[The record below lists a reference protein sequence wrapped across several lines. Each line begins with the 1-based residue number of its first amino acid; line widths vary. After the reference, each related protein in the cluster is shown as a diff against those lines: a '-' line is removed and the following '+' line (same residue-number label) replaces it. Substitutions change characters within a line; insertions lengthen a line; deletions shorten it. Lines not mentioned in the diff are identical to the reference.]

1 MTSEAKTPLP
11 GKRKW
16 AIRLVFL
23 AVAAGL
29 CLGVGLTQ
37 TDWGRDRMRDLA
49 VKALHDELGLD
60 AEFGQLRIDL
70 NAWPPG
76 VEVVASDIVL
86 DDAVYGTFVEAEGL
100 VIRPSLP
107 AFLRGELD
115 LEEIAIERPTI
126 YLVVRDGEVRNLPRP
141 RSEASGPIDLP
152 FSLLTAHSARV
163 VVDAQPWADAV
174 LEDLDL
180 EMHVT
185 DGTRIALT
193 ASADGGQVEHQS
205 GVEAIAGFHLDGGLD
220 PDNGVELRHF
230 ELATPHITVS
240 ANEAELPLPFD
251 GTFAGEVNLRVDLA
265 HIENLPIGIEL
276 PPLAGEVQVHANVN
290 GTADGPIGQGDVRLT
305 RVSIDGYGLGEVCE
319 LAVDFDPHEIR
330 IPESR
335 LPLIRDG
342 GVVTLSA
349 TLGLGEGYP
358 LDARVGIEHMQLA
371 KLMEQLNVTPDAI
384 VQWDISGQG
393 RLRGTLAPLDISGP
407 LRLRTRDFN
416 ITMDAW
422 HVRPERH
429 VMTVDRANIVGGWSI
444 RPDGLRFENLAADTP
459 HSRVLA
465 TTLIGFDNQLRV
477 VASTPRV
484 DLADITPLLIF
495 DMAGT
500 GYSSVDVSGTFDDP
514 VVTGH
519 LRIDDFGFSGFPMGD
534 MVSDFAMEEGGLAVR
549 FPEVRAEKRNSEYR
563 IDDLYLDFSDD
574 RVEITGEVHSHR
586 VHLADVYHMFNF
598 EGDERFEAIQGH
610 GSGQMSLHYTMG
622 FPHDGDNGTFD
633 TDIDIDI
640 AQAEVAGFAYQNGEM
655 QAHWHWVDWTQGPAG
670 GVFRMDR
677 MHLTKGDGTLTM
689 SGRMD
694 LGQRLHFTAAADQLA
709 FRDTEGFHDSMPDVT
724 GIYNVAAEVRGTV
737 ARPRVDMEVG
747 ITGLSYDSALIGD
760 GRVYV
765 RLTDRS
771 DPWVQAARGWDR
783 HNPPADEP
791 CAHARAGFAHGRW
804 RPDPP
809 LRTVDGLVPGL
820 AQPMAYLV
828 CGGSFDET
836 IDVDM
841 AFGWTEV
848 YPTRGIVE
856 LAAFPLDTL
865 LRGQSGDDAISGVL
879 TGTVFLEG
887 GSLMEDDS
895 YVGQVRFS
903 ELSIDAGQVSLANQG
918 DIEVN
923 LNGHGFEVAHAL
935 FEGAGSQLS
944 VTGDGLAKGGLALTA
959 TGSVDLGL
967 LATLS
972 PSVSRAHGT
981 VDVEVNITG
990 ASHDPAIFGEATIED
1005 AGFRFA
1011 NLPTPLDELN
1021 GRVTFSAHRVIFEDF
1036 TARTAG
1042 GRLALAG
1049 SANLRDG
1056 GLESYAFDVDAQ
1068 NLYLAPD
1075 DGLDVSFDAQAHLAW
1090 DQGRR
1095 LPLLS
1100 GDVRLGRVRYTKD
1113 VQLSPTIGQL
1123 NRAQRA
1129 EVDQYDPDSDGL
1141 ELDIRI
1147 QTPRGIRIQNNL
1159 FDGEIAI
1166 DDSERA
1172 FRIVGTDQRFGVV
1185 GRLSIPRGIVR
1196 LRSSNLDVREAD
1208 IVFED
1213 QTRIDPRFDI
1223 TAVTQ
1228 IRRTFDPNSPDWRI
1242 GLRAHGTMDGFQLDL
1257 SSEPQMSQE
1266 DIMLL
1271 LTLGMTRNEA
1281 QQLQAGDFTGAGVE
1295 LLSEVSGV
1303 DEEVTRAVGIIDE
1316 FGITTVYSEL
1326 TGRPEPHL
1334 SVGKR
1339 ISERVR
1345 LSASTGLSA
1354 ESREI
1359 RASVDWQVGDQT
1371 SIQAVYDNADTTD
1384 SAIGS
1389 NVGVDFR
1396 WRLEFD

>member
-1 MTSEAKTPLP
+1 MASEAKTSPS

-16 AIRLVFL
+16 AFRLVVL
-23 AVAAGL
+23 SVVAGL

-49 VKALHDELGLD
+49 VKALHDELGLE

-76 VEVVASDIVL
+76 VEVVATDIVL
-86 DDAVYGTFVEAEGL
+86 DDAVYGRFVEAKGL
-100 VIRPSLP
+100 VIRPSLQ

-115 LEEIAIERPTI
+115 LEQIAIEEPTI
-126 YLVVRDGEVRNLPRP
+126 YLVIRDGEVRNLPRP
-141 RSEASGPIDLP
+141 RTEASGPVHLP
-152 FSLLTAHSARV
+152 FSLLTATSARV
-163 VVDAQPWADAV
+163 IVDAQPWADAV
-174 LEDLDL
+174 LEGLEL
-180 EMHVT
+180 EMVVT
-185 DGTRIALT
+185 EGDRIALN
-193 ASADGGQVEHQS
+193 ASAEGGEVEHLL
-205 GVEAIAGFHLDGGLD
+205 GTEAITSFVLDGGVD
-220 PDNGVELRHF
+220 PDNGFELRRF
-230 ELATPHITVS
+230 VLATPHVSVS
-240 ANEAELPLPFD
+240 ATDAEVPLPFD
-251 GTFAGEVNLRVDLA
+251 GTFAGEVGLRVDLA
-265 HIENLPIGIEL
+265 HIVNLPIGIEL
-276 PPLAGEVQVHANVN
+276 PPLEGEMQVHANVN
-290 GTADGPIGQGDVRLT
+290 GTADGPVGQGDVRLT

-330 IPESR
+330 IPEAR
-335 LPLIRDG
+335 LPLIREG
-342 GVVTLSA
+342 GVVTLTAS
-349 TLGLGEGYP
+349 LGLGEGFP
-358 LDARVGIEHMQLA
+358 LDAQVGIEHMQMA
-371 KLMEQLNVTPDAI
+371 KLMEQLSVTPNAI
-384 VQWDISGQG
+384 VQWDMSGQG
-393 RLRGTLAPLDISGP
+393 RLRGTLDPLNLVGP
-407 LRLRTRDFN
+407 IRLRTRDFN

-422 HVRPERH
+422 HARPARH
-429 VMTVDRANIVGGWSI
+429 VMTVERANIGGTWSI
-444 RPDGLRFENLAADTP
+444 RPDGLRFENLEGETP
-459 HSRVLA
+459 RSRILA
-465 TTLIGFDNQLRV
+465 SALIGFDNQLRV

-484 DLADITPLLIF
+484 DLADISPLLIF

-519 LRIDDFGFSGFPMGD
+519 VRIDGFGFAGFPLGD
-534 MVSDFAMEEGGLAVR
+534 MVSDFVMEEEGLAVR
-549 FPEVRAEKRNSEYR
+549 FPEVRAEKRDSEYR

-574 RVEITGEVHSHR
+574 RVEITGDVR
-586 VHLADVYHMFNF
+586 TPRIHLADLYHTFHF

-610 GSGQMSLHYTMG
+610 GSGRMSLHYTMG
-622 FPHDGDNGTFD
+622 FPTDGENGTFD

-640 AQAEVAGFAYQNGEM
+640 AQAEVAGFAYENGEL
-655 QAHWHWVDWTQGPAG
+655 QANWHWVDWTLGPEG
-670 GVFRMDR
+670 GVFRLDR
-677 MHLTKGDGTLTM
+677 MHLTKGEGTLTM
-689 SGRMD
+689 AGRMD

-709 FRDTEGFHDSMPDVT
+709 FRDTEGLRDSLPEVG
-724 GIYNVAAEVRGTV
+724 GIYNLAAEVRGTV

-747 ITGLSYDSALIGD
+747 ITGLTYDGALIGD
-760 GRVYV
+760 GRTYV

-771 DPWVQAARGWDR
+771 DPWVQAARSWDPR
-783 HNPPADEP
+783 NPPEGEP
-791 CAHARAGFAHGRW
+791 CAHARAGFAGGARW

-809 LRTVDGLVPGL
+809 LNTSEGRVPGL

-828 CGGSFDET
+828 CGGSFDGS

-841 AFGWTEV
+841 AFGWTAV
-848 YPTRGIVE
+848 YPTRGLVT
-856 LAAFPLDTL
+856 LAGFPLDTL
-865 LRGQSGDDAISGVL
+865 LSQSGGDVTGVL
-879 TGTVFLEG
+879 SGTVFLEG
-887 GSLMEDDS
+887 GAMMEDDS
-895 YVGQVRFS
+895 YVGEVRLS
-903 ELSIDAGQVSLANQG
+903 ELSVDAGQVSLANRG
-918 DIEVN
+918 DVEVN
-923 LNGHGFEVAHAL
+923 LNGRGFEVAHAL
-935 FEGAGSQLS
+935 FVGAGSQLS
-944 VTGDGLAKGGLALTA
+944 VSGDGLAKGGLALTA

-972 PSVSRAHGT
+972 PTVSSAHGT
-981 VDVEVNITG
+981 VDVEVNIRG
-990 ASHDPAIFGEATIED
+990 ASDDPAIFGEATVAD

-1011 NLPTPLDELN
+1011 NFPSPLDELN

-1042 GRLALAG
+1042 GQLALAG

-1056 GLESYAFDVDAQ
+1056 GLEAYSFDVDAH
-1068 NLYLAPD
+1068 NLYLAPE
-1075 DGLDVSFDAQAHLAW
+1075 DGLDVSFDAQGHLAW
-1090 DQGRR
+1090 DRSRR

-1100 GDVRLGRVRYTKD
+1100 GEVRLGRVRYTKD
-1113 VQLSPTIGQL
+1113 IQLSPTIGQL

-1129 EVDQYDPDSDGL
+1129 EVEQYDPELDGL
-1141 ELDIRI
+1141 DLDIRI
-1147 QTPRGIRIQNNL
+1147 QTPRGIRIENNL

-1185 GRLSIPRGIVR
+1185 GRLTIPRGILR

-1257 SSEPQMSQE
+1257 TSEPQMSQE